1 MSVRRRIATVV
12 AGASIVLGA
21 AGVVALVH
29 PIQFPHITF
38 GAEQANQAPEPA
50 GAPEPADAPEVADP
64 AGAPETDD

>member
-1 MSVRRRIATVV
+1 MSVRRKIATVV

-50 GAPEPADAPEVADP
+50 GAPEAADP
-64 AGAPETDD
+64 TEAPETDD